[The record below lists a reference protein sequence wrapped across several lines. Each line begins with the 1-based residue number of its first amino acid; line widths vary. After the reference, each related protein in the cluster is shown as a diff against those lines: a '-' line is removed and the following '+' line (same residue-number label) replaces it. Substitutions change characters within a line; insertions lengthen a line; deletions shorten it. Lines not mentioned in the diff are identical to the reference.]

1 MEYLAKNRIV
11 HRDLA
16 TRNILMKRNDHVEVT
31 DFGLSAVLEG
41 TIRNPQKMA
50 FKWVPMECLINFNGN
65 LYCEAT
71 DVWSFGVT
79 CWEILTFA
87 RLPYEKLILDQRS
100 ILSSMYQYLADGN
113 RLERP
118 TNCGLELYQ
127 VLLMCKSND
136 RISEIGYN
144 KTQEKGKQNS
154 LCVYS
159 RIIMKR
165 LKLKFWS

>member
-1 MEYLAKNRIV
+1 MEYLTKNRIV

-16 TRNILMKRNDHVEVT
+16 TRNILMKRNYHVEVT

-50 FKWVPMECLINFNGN
+50 FKWVPMECLINLNGN

-87 RLPYEKLILDQRS
+87 RLPYEKLILDRRS

-136 RISEIGYN
+136 RISEIG
-144 KTQEKGKQNS
+144 
-154 LCVYS
+154 
-159 RIIMKR
+159 
-165 LKLKFWS
+165 